1 MYEEELA
8 AIYDLV
14 YEGRGK
20 DYAAEAEQV
29 LDLVRERAGEP
40 ASLLDV
46 ACGTGAHLRH
56 FAAAVPHAEGLE
68 LSEAM
73 LGAARDRVP
82 GVKLHQGDMRD
93 FSLGRRFSAA
103 VCMFSSIGYMGDT
116 GELGAALRRFAA
128 HLEPGGVCV
137 IEPWWFPESF
147 IEGYIGADTV
157 QDGGRTVT
165 RMSHSVAVRGG
176 RATRLE
182 AHFLVADAGSG
193 IRHFSNAHEITLFR
207 REEYEAAFTG
217 AGLAV
222 EYIGGG
228 PSGRGLF
235 VGVRG

>member
-20 DYAAEAEQV
+20 DHAAEAEQV
-29 LDLVRERAGEP
+29 LGLVRARAGEP

-56 FAAAVPHAEGLE
+56 FAAAVPDAEGLE
-68 LSEAM
+68 LSEDM
-73 LGAARDRVP
+73 LGVARGRMP
-82 GVKLHQGDMRD
+82 GVKLHRGDMRA

-103 VCMFSSIGYMGDT
+103 VCMFSSIGYMRDA
-116 GELGAALRRFAA
+116 GELGAALRCFAE

-137 IEPWWFPESF
+137 IEPWWFPETF
-147 IEGYIGADTV
+147 IEGYVGADTV

-165 RMSHSVAVRGG
+165 RMSHSVRAREG
-176 RATRLE
+176 RATHME
-182 AHFLVADAGSG
+182 VHFLVADAGSG

-207 REEYEAAFTG
+207 RGEYEAAFTG
-217 AGLAV
+217 AGLDV
-222 EYIGGG
+222 EYLDGG

-235 VGVRG
+235 VGVRT